1 MRLLTGIAYGTI
13 PTDAETMMLAKQ
25 ELSMIQFI
33 ESQNERFFN
42 KRIDRRGLVGEIVG
56 AERLNVGEL
65 GRAAKEMIYNEMRLP
80 NFDRD
85 FEKLFGNFDSI
96 KWNRDSMKISSGFNL
111 MNDHMLD
118 FYAGVMKLAG
128 KEKEFESYL
137 NTMHDLN
144 AQYMG
149 YDFIDP
155 MQYLSIRA
163 GMDKEVK
170 KIARDVFVDGIF
182 KTELNKKNKTAM
194 DIANNPVY
202 ALMGGASYFKGVSLE
217 RAPTR
222 DINSLK
228 QVKELAD
235 TMQEMKDNINPNS
248 YNAEKS
254 FREIGECF

>member
-1 MRLLTGIAYGTI
+1 
-13 PTDAETMMLAKQ
+13 
-25 ELSMIQFI
+25 
-33 ESQNERFFN
+33 
-42 KRIDRRGLVGEIVG
+42 
-56 AERLNVGEL
+56 
-65 GRAAKEMIYNEMRLP
+65 
-80 NFDRD
+80 
-85 FEKLFGNFDSI
+85 
-96 KWNRDSMKISSGFNL
+96 
-111 MNDHMLD
+111 
-118 FYAGVMKLAG
+118 
-128 KEKEFESYL
+128 
-137 NTMHDLN
+137 MHDIN

-155 MQYLSIRA
+155 MQYLSIRS

-228 QVKELAD
+228 RVKELAD
-235 TMQEMKDNINPNS
+235 TMQEMKDNIGRNS
-248 YNAEKS
+248 YDAEKS
-254 FREIGECF
+254 FRQIGEECF

>member
-1 MRLLTGIAYGTI
+1 
-13 PTDAETMMLAKQ
+13 
-25 ELSMIQFI
+25 
-33 ESQNERFFN
+33 
-42 KRIDRRGLVGEIVG
+42 
-56 AERLNVGEL
+56 
-65 GRAAKEMIYNEMRLP
+65 
-80 NFDRD
+80 
-85 FEKLFGNFDSI
+85 
-96 KWNRDSMKISSGFNL
+96 
-111 MNDHMLD
+111 MLD

-137 NTMHDLN
+137 NTMHDIN

-228 QVKELAD
+228 QTKELAD
-235 TMQEMKDNINPNS
+235 TMQEMKDNISPNS
-248 YNAEKS
+248 HEARKDFEK
-254 FREIGECF
+254 IGIDCGF